1 MVKSYK
7 NNSASSAFSAV
18 YELSSMYTQSPIFN
32 KHNCSR
38 LLWVLLF
45 VLFYSGPVQSQ
56 TNPSNQTGQSVEPA
70 SVLKT
75 PVDFTGWKGPT
86 LPPNQFNEIRI
97 GFFAPDK
104 AGDPV
109 GKAMLNAAALAI
121 EEANTAGG
129 FRGIP
134 FRLVNRWAYDPWG
147 AGSKE
152 MIRLIYQDSV
162 WAVIGS
168 INGAATHVAE
178 QIVTKARVPLLS
190 PVSADPTLTY
200 IRIPWMFRLP
210 PDEQRQAEV
219 IIHKGIQTLS
229 PCKVGL
235 ITSTDHDGRTFAA
248 QMLAKMEAA
257 QISPVF
263 HFQISLANNDLENII
278 RRATSFSPNG
288 VIVRLPVTETLNLLD
303 HFQRYEIHIP
313 IFIPWIPGLREEDLA
328 LHYDGDILY
337 VRPFSVTANPAYAA
351 FVRTYKEHYQVN
363 PAPCAAYT
371 YDGVNILVQSLKES
385 GLNRAE
391 LRKAIARIGDFQ
403 GVTGKISWDNGGG
416 NQAEPVIRSLSGRFL
431 VDNQ

>member
-1 MVKSYK
+1 
-7 NNSASSAFSAV
+7 
-18 YELSSMYTQSPIFN
+18 MYTQSPILN
-32 KHNCSR
+32 KHNYSQ
-38 LLWVLLF
+38 LLLIVWI

-56 TNPSNQTGQSVEPA
+56 TNPPDQGGQSVEPA

-75 PVDFTGWKGPT
+75 PVDFTGWKGPA

-97 GFFAPDK
+97 GLFAPDR
-104 AGDPV
+104 ADDPV

-121 EEANTAGG
+121 EEANAAGG
-129 FRGIP
+129 FRGVP

-152 MIRLIYQDSV
+152 MIKLIYQDSV

-168 INGAATHVAE
+168 IDGAATHVAE
-178 QIVTKARVPLLS
+178 QIVAKARVPLLS

-219 IIHKGIQTLS
+219 IIHRGIQTLS
-229 PCKVGL
+229 PCKFGL

-248 QMLAKMEAA
+248 QMLAKMEAE

-263 HFQISLANNDLENII
+263 HFQISLANSDLRDII

-303 HFQRYEIHIP
+303 LFRSYKFQIP
-313 IFIPWIPGLREEDLA
+313 IFIPWVPGLGEDDLKQ
-328 LHYDGDILY
+328 HYDGNILY
-337 VRPFSVTANPAYAA
+337 LRPFSVTANPAYAA
-351 FVRTYKEHYQVN
+351 FARTYKENYQVS
-363 PAPCAAYT
+363 PEPCAAYT
-371 YDGVNILVQSLKES
+371 YDAVNILIHSLEMS
-385 GLNRAE
+385 GLNRAD
-391 LRKAIARIGDFQ
+391 LRKAIAGIGDFQ

-416 NQAEPVIRSLSGRFL
+416 NQAEPLVRTLFGQFMVDKLS
-431 VDNQ
+431 VKQ